1 MRNRTVLIASCVV
14 ALAPALAAAASLP
27 PRVQQA
33 LAGGD
38 MHAEERLGAIYDQGR
53 GVAPDPALAAR
64 LYRDAARRG
73 SGAAQLNLAKL
84 YLKGRGVQADP
95 VAAYAWAD
103 AAAANGESA
112 GQRIIDALAKS
123 MPRAQLAR
131 AQSLAQRYVEL
142 YVSTSITG

>member
-1 MRNRTVLIASCVV
+1 MPNNTVLTAGCLV
-14 ALAPALAAAASLP
+14 ALLPALASAAGLP
-27 PRVQQA
+27 PRAQHA
-33 LAGGD
+33 LARGD
-38 MHAEERLGAIYDQGR
+38 VRAEERLGAIYDQGR
-53 GVAPDPALAAR
+53 GVAPDPVAAAT

-73 SGAAQLNLAKL
+73 SGAAQLNLATL

-103 AAAANGESA
+103 AAAANGESG

-123 MPRAQLAR
+123 MPRAQLER